1 MLHKRG
7 FLFNNQMPLSVKDSG
22 IFYVQKKELL
32 SQAIPFEIIL
42 TFQEFV
48 LYHHWLIP
56 QLDHNSI
63 RIPYSFVKYT

>member
-32 SQAIPFEIIL
+32 SQAIPFEC
-42 TFQEFV
+42 
-48 LYHHWLIP
+48 
-56 QLDHNSI
+56 
-63 RIPYSFVKYT
+63 